1 MDREHQLEDQEPW
14 RRHCAELVGALLLTF
29 VAAGSEV
36 VATLHPGEVGPA
48 TRAAAPGLVVLALIY
63 AVSDVSGAHFN
74 PVVTL
79 SFALRGDFRWRFVPT
94 YWLAQLAGAA
104 AAAGLL
110 RGMFGP
116 IADLGTSTPHSTTT
130 VALGIEAVITTT
142 LVLVVLGTAT
152 RAGTVGPQ
160 AALAVGAT
168 IALNGLV
175 FAPISGA
182 SMNPARSFGPA
193 LVSGHLD
200 HAWLYVVGPLLGGLV
215 AVLVIWIIKGPS
227 QLQERNAAEGDQAAA

>member
-1 MDREHQLEDQEPW
+1 M
-14 RRHCAELVGALLLTF
+14 VGTFLLTF
-29 VAAGSEV
+29 VASGAEV
-36 VATLHPGEVGPA
+36 VATLTPGDVGPA

-79 SFALRGDFRWRFVPT
+79 SFALRGDFPWRLVPT
-94 YWLAQLAGAA
+94 YWLTQAAGAT

-110 RGMFGP
+110 RAMFGP
-116 IADLGTSTPHSTTT
+116 VAHLGASTPHAPTS
-130 VALGIEAVITTT
+130 VALGIEAVITAT

-175 FAPISGA
+175 FGPVSGA
-182 SMNPARSFGPA
+182 SMNPARSLGPA

-200 HAWLYVVGPLLGGLV
+200 HLWLYLAGPLLGGTA
-215 AVLVIWIIKGPS
+215 AVLLVWLIKGPS
-227 QLQERNAAEGDQAAA
+227 QLQERSAAEGQTTPEPATS